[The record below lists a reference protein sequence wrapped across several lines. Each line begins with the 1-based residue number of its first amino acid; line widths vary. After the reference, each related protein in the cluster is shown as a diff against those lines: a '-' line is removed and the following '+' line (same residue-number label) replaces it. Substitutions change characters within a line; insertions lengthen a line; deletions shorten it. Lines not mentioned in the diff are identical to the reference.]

1 VPAPSGVV
9 VVGASVAGLTTVE
22 ALREEGF
29 DGPVTLV
36 GAESRLPY
44 ARPPLSK
51 QVLTG
56 TWQPE
61 RATLRDRSR
70 LDHLDMR
77 LRLGLPATGLDLTD
91 RAVRLARGALLPFG
105 QLVVATGT
113 AARRLPGTGRR
124 AGIHVLRTL
133 DDAVALRR
141 ELTYRPRVVVVGGG
155 VLGCEVAAAART
167 AGGDVTLVGR
177 SPELRLGSAGTHLSA
192 LLAEHLTDH
201 AVRVRTGVAVREVLG
216 DARVTGLRLSDSSVV
231 PADVVVAAVGC
242 RPATGWLAGSGLDI
256 RDGVR
261 CDAHGRAA
269 TQAHATEVYA
279 VGDVARWDDP
289 VTGAARRVEHQAAA
303 IDHARAVGRLIATG
317 RTSEPIVPFFWS
329 ELLGTRVLVHGRP
342 DDATHL
348 RVVAGDVADR
358 RFVAAAVKN
367 GRTLG
372 LIGWNLP
379 REFRLARARL
389 VSASAQTTN
398 DSPEG
403 DLFP

>member
-1 VPAPSGVV
+1 MPAPGGVV
-9 VVGASVAGLTTVE
+9 VIGASLAGLTTVE

-29 DGPVTLV
+29 DGSVTLV
-36 GAESRLPY
+36 GAESPLPY

-56 TWQPE
+56 TWEPE
-61 RATLRDRSR
+61 RAILRDHSELER
-70 LDHLDMR
+70 LGVH

-91 RAVRLARGALLPFG
+91 RVVRLASGALLPFE
-105 QLVVATGT
+105 QLVVATG
-113 AARRLPGTGRR
+113 AVARRLPGTRGLE
-124 AGIHVLRTL
+124 GVYVLRTL

-141 ELTYRPRVVVVGGG
+141 ELASASRVVVVGGG

-167 AGGDVTLVGR
+167 AGAAVTLVGR
-177 SPELRLGSAGTHLSA
+177 SPKLSLGSAGTHLSA

-201 AVRVRTGVAVREVLG
+201 GVQVRTAVAVREVLG
-216 DARVTGLRLSDSSVV
+216 DARVTGLWLSDGSVV

-242 RPATGWLAGSGLDI
+242 TPATSWLAGTGLDI
-256 RDGVR
+256 ADGVR

-269 TQAHATEVYA
+269 GQADSAGVHV
-279 VGDVARWDDP
+279 VGDVARWADL
-289 VTGAARRVEHQAAA
+289 VTGEARRVEHQAAA
-303 IDHARAVGRLIATG
+303 IDQARAVGRLIATG
-317 RTSEPIVPFFWS
+317 RTSAPIVPFFWS
-329 ELLGTRVLVHGRP
+329 EMSGTRVLVHGRP

-348 RVVAGDVADR
+348 EVVAGDVADR
-358 RFVAAAVKN
+358 RFVATAVKN

-379 REFRLARARL
+379 REFRLARAHL
-389 VSASAQTTN
+389 VSASAQTTT

-403 DLFP
+403 DLVR